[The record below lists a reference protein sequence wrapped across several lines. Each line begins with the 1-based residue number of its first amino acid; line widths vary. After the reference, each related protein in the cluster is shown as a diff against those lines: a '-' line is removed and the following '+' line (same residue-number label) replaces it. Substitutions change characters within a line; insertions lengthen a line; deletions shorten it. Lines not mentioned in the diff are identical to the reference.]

1 MCLRKLLLISLL
13 ALVSHASF
21 SQIRFVPGYFVDED
35 GRRTDCL
42 IKDWDKLSSPDQI
55 DYKLTAESEPVTAS
69 AESFKEIRIAEKTYV
84 RAMVDVEI
92 SSVDRLDL
100 SYSSTPEM
108 EPRLVLLRKLNE
120 GQAVLYSL
128 WTEGK
133 SLFFFSMDEGTT
145 IKPLIHK
152 LYTKGA
158 LKVYEN
164 VMFRQQLY
172 NAFGTEKF
180 KNEDYASLPYNNTDL
195 LKLFNRYNGTVK
207 QTGESKMKVNFGP
220 FIEGGLC
227 DCCIL
232 DLSET
237 SASPLFDLGA
247 MAILSAGIEA
257 EFTLPIMRGKVR
269 VALSPAFTKMS
280 KSAPSSLEHGNGYD
294 ESVNYSTLDIG
305 ISPRYYMYLKDS
317 HRLYVDAGITPTVAL
332 GRSMVTYTYYM
343 LPPEPRV
350 EIFYHVGLGYSLGD
364 HLNIG
369 LRACTSQQ
377 FMTHYLVRGLKNPSI
392 RLKVGYLF

>member
-84 RAMVDVEI
+84 RAMVEVEI

-152 LYTKGA
+152 LYTKGT

-180 KNEDYASLPYNNTDL
+180 KIEDYASLPYNTDL
-195 LKLFNRYNGTVK
+195 LKLFNRYNGS
-207 QTGESKMKVNFGP
+207 ESRAGQSKLKVHIGP
-220 FIEGGLC
+220 FVEGGLSNC
-227 DCCIL
+227 HFMDV
-232 DLSET
+232 D
-237 SASPLFDLGA
+237 PLAAAPVFSLGT
-247 MAILSAGIEA
+247 MPILSAGVEA
-257 EFTLPIMRGKVR
+257 EIFLPVMRGKVR
-269 VALSPAFTKMS
+269 IALSPAYTHMS
-280 KSAPSSLEHGNGYD
+280 KTVQSSLEHNDGYD
-294 ESVNYSTLDIG
+294 ESVNYSTLDFG
-305 ISPRYYMYLKDS
+305 VSPRYYMYLKGS
-317 HRLYVDAGITPTVAL
+317 HRLFADVGITPTFAL
-332 GRSMVTYTYYM
+332 GNSTATYTYFRF
-343 LPPEPRV
+343 PPKPRV

-377 FMTHYLVRGLKNPSI
+377 FMSNYYFVGLRNPSI